1 MIDTS
6 DLLINFLLFVL
17 LPIWGIAGFCD
28 WLCHRATNIE
38 STSGLKESLIH
49 SLMGLQLGIPVI
61 LCLNFRVNVLILLIC
76 AATWLLHELVA
87 HWDVYYASPI
97 REISIW
103 EMHAHNYLATL
114 PMYMFITIAIINWPV
129 FLDLVN
135 FRWQGN
141 MEFVLFESRPG
152 GDTYLPI
159 YLTLMAFLAVFP
171 YMEENIRC
179 FRFYLKNRQPSL

>member
-61 LCLNFRVNVLILLIC
+61 LCLNF
-76 AATWLLHELVA
+76 E
-87 HWDVYYASPI
+87 
-97 REISIW
+97 
-103 EMHAHNYLATL
+103 
-114 PMYMFITIAIINWPV
+114 
-129 FLDLVN
+129 
-135 FRWQGN
+135 
-141 MEFVLFESRPG
+141 
-152 GDTYLPI
+152 
-159 YLTLMAFLAVFP
+159 
-171 YMEENIRC
+171 
-179 FRFYLKNRQPSL
+179 